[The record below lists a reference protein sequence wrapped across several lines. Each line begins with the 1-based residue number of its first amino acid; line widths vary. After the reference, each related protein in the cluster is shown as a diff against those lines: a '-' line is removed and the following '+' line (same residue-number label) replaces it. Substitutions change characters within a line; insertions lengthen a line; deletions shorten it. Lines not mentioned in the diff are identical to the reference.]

1 MSLIE
6 RFHCISD
13 TQYRFDVPFKV
24 LARQVGLYILAICT
38 AFSVDLGNTRS
49 VVFVV
54 VLIVAVVVYLCYRR
68 LIPPHHARAERSS
81 ETRRECRS

>member
-1 MSLIE
+1 MSLIK

-24 LARQVGLYILAICT
+24 LTKQVGLYILAVCT
-38 AFSVDLGNTRS
+38 AFSVHLGNTCT

-54 VLIVAVVVYLCYRR
+54 VLIVAVVVYPCYRR
-68 LIPPHHARAERSS
+68 WTPPHHARVERSS
-81 ETRRECRS
+81 ETRRECKS